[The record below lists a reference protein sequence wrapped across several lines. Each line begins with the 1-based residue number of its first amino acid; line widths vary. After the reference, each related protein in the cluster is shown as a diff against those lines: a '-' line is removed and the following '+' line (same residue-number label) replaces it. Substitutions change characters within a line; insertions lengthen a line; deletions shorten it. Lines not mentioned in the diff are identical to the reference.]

1 MERGDRPDRRRAR
14 RSASARA
21 AALVAGTLVV
31 AGLVSS
37 CSLDGLDFVR
47 DDRLHLEGLD
57 DRDETDLPIE
67 LTWQL
72 DGGFRDDEAA
82 FAVIVDRTPPR
93 PGHSLAS
100 LLDDDPACAGPQGCP
115 DGYLERNRLYVTT
128 DTSIVI
134 DDVVEGTARQEA
146 RGFHE
151 VTIVLVDTDGV
162 RVGELAEAV
171 RFRLPG
177 RDA

>member
-1 MERGDRPDRRRAR
+1 MDEGVAR
-14 RSASARA
+14 RT
-21 AALVAGTLVV
+21 AALW
-31 AGLVSS
+31 AGLALLVGASG
-37 CSLDGLDFVR
+37 CATDGLDFVR
-47 DDRLHLEGLD
+47 DDRLDVSGLD
-57 DRDETDLPIE
+57 DREETDQPIT
-67 LTWQL
+67 LTWTL
-72 DGGFRDDEAA
+72 EGGFVGDEAA

-93 PGHSLAS
+93 PGRSLES
-100 LLDDDPACAGPQGCP
+100 LFDDDPACSGPQGCP

-128 DTSIVI
+128 DTTVVI
-134 DDVVEGTARQEA
+134 DGVAEGTARQES

-162 RVGELAEAV
+162 RVGEIAEAI